1 MDENLKDTATSPV
14 KVPEVVMTDENTSDP
29 GAKRRLNMSLE
40 LAEKDQEQFDTD
52 KGAPAAVLVDDTGI
66 SKEPHP
72 EVADTDRK
80 KRSKKEG
87 ANSTSLGSAGSLEEP
102 VRSQ

>member
-1 MDENLKDTATSPV
+1 
-14 KVPEVVMTDENTSDP
+14 
-29 GAKRRLNMSLE
+29 MSLE
-40 LAEKDQEQFDTD
+40 IVEKDHEQSDTD
-52 KGAPAAVLVDDTGI
+52 KGAPAAMLVDGTGI
-66 SKEPHP
+66 PKEPHP
-72 EVADTDRK
+72 EVTDTDRK